1 MYEHLMEY
9 VVKHVSGLGSLPAD
23 FPLEKRSELMH
34 SAIGRVREAARL
46 TFDFHDKIDLGGEDL
61 EKVIVYGL
69 EQHEF
74 EMAPAFCGIAG
85 ERVYQTP
92 EDISD
97 AQVWKIWEDVNDAY
111 GNMAFEDPSILLVQ
125 NKTHC
130 AQQKRHKRVIDAAGN
145 MGE

>member
-9 VVKHVSGLGSLPAD
+9 VVNHVSGLGSLPAD

-46 TFDFHDKIDLGGEDL
+46 TSDFHETIDLGGEDL

-69 EQHEF
+69 EHHEF
-74 EMAPAFCGIAG
+74 EMALAFCGIAG

-92 EDISD
+92 EEISD
-97 AQVWKIWEDVNDAY
+97 AHVWKIWEDVSETY
-111 GNMAFEDPSILLVQ
+111 GHMAFEDPSLLLAQ
-125 NKTHC
+125 NKAHY
-130 AQQKRHKRVIDAAGN
+130 AQQNRNKRAIDAAQN